1 MSTIRTDHRGA
12 EKLALFVGFNRAPI
26 LLRQRLCDPRELL
39 PLYSPETQELEIAC
53 GRYLNSRTLAKDSD
67 FDRGLLL
74 VLGPDVGVPIGS
86 GNWSAAT
93 RRGSS
98 KLRVRT
104 DVLNV
109 SS

>member
-1 MSTIRTDHRGA
+1 M
-12 EKLALFVGFNRAPI
+12 GFNRVPI
-26 LLRQRLCDPRELL
+26 LLRQQFCDPRDVLL
-39 PLYSPETQELEIAC
+39 RYSPETQELEVVC
-53 GRYLNSRTLAKDSD
+53 GQYLNSRTLAKDSG

-74 VLGPDVGVPIGS
+74 VLGLDVGVPIGS